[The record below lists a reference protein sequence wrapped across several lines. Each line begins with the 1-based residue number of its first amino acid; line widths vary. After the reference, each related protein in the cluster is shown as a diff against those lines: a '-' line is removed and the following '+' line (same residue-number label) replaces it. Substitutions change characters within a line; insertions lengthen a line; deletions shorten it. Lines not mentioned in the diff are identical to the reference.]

1 MAIGESPPNRHGREG
16 ALETGI
22 SFTTRPDM
30 TYRSPWMTAE
40 LESFRDSVRRF
51 VDAEIVPHQERWKKQ
66 QHVDRALWNKGGD
79 MGLLLA
85 DIPEAYGGSGGTFA
99 HQCVVF
105 EELGYA
111 GDVSFGLHVHAIVA
125 HYLLNQGTEEQR
137 RKYLP
142 RLASGEMV
150 AAIAM
155 SEPGAGS
162 DLKGIRT
169 TATKDGDGYLVNGS
183 KTFISNGYLA
193 DLIVVVAKTE
203 ADAGAKGISLLL
215 LETRDCAGFKV
226 GRILDKIG
234 QKGQDTCEL
243 FFDNARVPL
252 ENVLGGIEGKG
263 FAQLMTELPYERTIL
278 GVAGVA
284 AIERALR
291 LTVEHARE
299 RKAFGQALIEM
310 QNTRFVLAEVKTE
323 ATVARTFIDR
333 CIQDTIEGRMD
344 TVLASMAKYW
354 ISDLQCEVVD
364 RCLQLFGGYGYML
377 EYPIA
382 QMYADARVQRI
393 YGGAN
398 EIMKEIIARSL

>member
-1 MAIGESPPNRHGREG
+1 MSYI
-16 ALETGI
+16 
-22 SFTTRPDM
+22 
-30 TYRSPWMTAE
+30 SPWTNPE
-40 LESFRDSVRRF
+40 LEGFRDAVRRF
-51 VDAEIVPHQERWKKQ
+51 VEAEIVPRQEKWRKQ
-66 QHVDRALWNKGGD
+66 QHVDRELWRNGGQLG
-79 MGLLLA
+79 MLLA
-85 DIPEAYGGSGGTFA
+85 DIPEEYGGSGGTFA

-111 GDVSFGLHVHAIVA
+111 GDVSFGLHVHSIVA
-125 HYLLNQGTEEQR
+125 HYLLNQGTEAQKK
-137 RKYLP
+137 KYLP
-142 RLASGEMV
+142 KLASGEMI

-162 DLKGIRT
+162 DLKNIRT
-169 TATKDGDGYLVNGS
+169 TAVRDGDGYLLNGS
-183 KTFISNGYLA
+183 KIFISNGYLA
-193 DLIVVVAKTE
+193 DLVLVVAKTE
-203 ADAGAKGISLLL
+203 PEAGAKGISLML
-215 LETRDCAGFKV
+215 LETRNCKGFRV
-226 GRILDKIG
+226 GRILEKIG

-243 FFDNARVPL
+243 FFDNARVAADG
-252 ENVLGGIEGKG
+252 VLGGVEGKG
-263 FAQLMTELPYERTIL
+263 FAQLMNELPYERTIL

-291 LTVEHARE
+291 LTVEYTRE
-299 RKAFGQALIEM
+299 RKAFGQALIDM

-323 ATVARTFIDR
+323 ATIARTFIDR
-333 CIQDTIEGRMD
+333 CIVDMMEGRMD

-354 ISDLQCEVVD
+354 ISDLQCKVVD
-364 RCLQLFGGYGYML
+364 NCLQLFGGYGYML